1 MFKNRYFIMGLGC
14 GIIIGV
20 LLLQMIW
27 TGQQITPSLSKEQLE
42 QEAKRQGYELVVPKN
57 SEKTGMLP
65 TDNNEQDKQQEDQP
79 AVQDNDLPKEDNG
92 VPTAPVT
99 SSPNLSITTE
109 ESKESSEQ
117 ATTKLPATDTTEQ
130 EESKVAID
138 KQQSPETSDTEKEP
152 VLESKQIRIKPNLTS
167 KQIATQLANDGVIA
181 DAAEFEAY
189 IKSKKK
195 QTQLRAGYFI
205 FDVPSTYERALTI
218 LISHPNG

>member
-42 QEAKRQGYELVVPKN
+42 QEAKRQGYELVAPNN

-65 TDNNEQDKQQEDQP
+65 EEEQQDDSQ
-79 AVQDNDLPKEDNG
+79 AVQGNDLREEDNG
-92 VPTAPVT
+92 ETASPVT
-99 SSPNLSITTE
+99 SSPDPSITAD

-130 EESKVAID
+130 DESNAAID
-138 KQQSPETSDTEKEP
+138 KQQSPEASDTEKEP
-152 VLESKQIRIKPNLTS
+152 VLESKQVRIKPNMTS

-205 FDVPSTYERALTI
+205 FDVPSTNERALTI